1 MLELNRDCM
10 TRPSDDQRIQK
21 NVRDGF
27 RSLVE
32 RMQSAVPPRP
42 DVEEKIHAAFATW
55 KKGEKALTTS
65 LLLDA
70 LIKLYEERIRR

>member
-1 MLELNRDCM
+1 MRG
-10 TRPSDDQRIQK
+10 PSDDQRIQK

-27 RSLVE
+27 GSLVE

-70 LIKLYEERIRR
+70 LIKLYEERIVDDLPAPN

>member
-1 MLELNRDCM
+1 MR
-10 TRPSDDQRIQK
+10 RPSDDQRIQK
-21 NVRDGF
+21 NVREQF

-32 RMQSAVPPRP
+32 RMQSAGPPRP
-42 DVEEKIHAAFATW
+42 EVEEKIHVAFATW
-55 KKGEKALTTS
+55 KKGENAITTS